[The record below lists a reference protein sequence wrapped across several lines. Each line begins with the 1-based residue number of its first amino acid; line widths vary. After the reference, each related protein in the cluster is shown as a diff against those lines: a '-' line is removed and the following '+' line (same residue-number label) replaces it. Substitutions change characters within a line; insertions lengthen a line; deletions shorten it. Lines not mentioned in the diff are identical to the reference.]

1 MKLIFPTISILNCKI
16 VLKNYLQ
23 DLISKVIGKNPRYK
37 NVYDIIQHVEEM
49 ANIRKLGSRL
59 KISDSDDD
67 EETEH
72 HNTEVIL

>member
-1 MKLIFPTISILNCKI
+1 M
-16 VLKNYLQ
+16 
-23 DLISKVIGKNPRYK
+23 ISKVIGKNPRYK